1 MKRKGLGEA
10 RRLFRARR
18 FPDVIRLLEPE
29 VFRYREN
36 FEYFQMLG
44 FSCLQA
50 GDFGGAFSY
59 ISRAHQ
65 LKDDEPSVILGLA
78 AVHFRRAEHESALKR
93 WLEVVEAQP
102 SNPIARRGLDLLRK
116 GMTPD
121 ELQEFIDSGK
131 LKTLF
136 PPLPRRVALAP
147 ILVAGLSVL
156 VLAGLVWLGVRLGS
170 PQGPQRPGV
179 SVIEIPTGLSSFID
193 IGTDFPFVFTE
204 GEVRQTFQKAKNE
217 LLAYRDNL
225 AVVDINRILLSNA
238 APAVKERA
246 RMLKGFVTQ
255 ATFDTVKDSYA
266 YAAVTKQP
274 ALYDGASVV
283 WKGKVANL
291 KVAKDSIA
299 FDLLVGYDQEKQLEG
314 IVPVTVPFAAD
325 LANGSAVEILGQ
337 IVTNGTA
344 PTMLATSLHRLAQ

>member
-78 AVHFRRAEHESALKR
+78 AVHFRRTEHESALKR